1 MLLIREGMKQD
12 WEEETEM
19 SKDMVSGDVY
29 LQLAPGENLGTT
41 LYHGVSLVLRELG
54 FCPLSPAFVSHW
66 PPLSWKCVCVCVCV
80 CMQGRARS
88 FCGFHRKLLCES
100 LVAI

>member
-66 PPLSWKCVCVCVCV
+66 PPLSWKCVCVCVC
-80 CMQGRARS
+80 MQGRARS

>member
-1 MLLIREGMKQD
+1 MKQD
-12 WEEETEM
+12 WGEETEV
-19 SKDMVSGDVY
+19 SKDVVSGDVY
-29 LQLAPGENLGTT
+29 LQLAPGENLGTK

-66 PPLSWKCVCVCVCV
+66 PPLSWKCVCVCVFRGGLGASVTSTESCW
-80 CMQGRARS
+80 
-88 FCGFHRKLLCES
+88 CEP